1 VNVQDILL
9 EVQKFGASLAV
20 LDGKLKATPPGML
33 PDYLKAAIR
42 ERAPEI
48 KAALLAAPSPEATEV
63 SDARPT
69 EQDQDNLFSA
79 LPVNLARIVNAIAA
93 HPRSPFLND
102 LAIAKITQATLRAA
116 TALARLPVAARSE
129 ALEFCREVENRIVNS
144 IAAANYLSA
153 YELLAALDYLPDR
166 IARSTLQ

>member
-1 VNVQDILL
+1 VNVQEILL
-9 EVQKFGASLAV
+9 EVQKFGAALAV
-20 LDGKLKATPPGML
+20 FDGKLKATPPGAL

-48 KAALLAAPSPEATEV
+48 KAALLAAPSSDATET
-63 SDARPT
+63 SDARRA
-69 EQDQDNLFSA
+69 EQDQDKLLYT
-79 LPVNLARIVNAIAA
+79 LPVSLARIADAIAA

-102 LAIAKITQATLRAA
+102 LALAKVTQATLRAA

-144 IAAANYLSA
+144 ISAANYLSA